1 LIAKIG
7 EDKGKTGILYL
18 VATPLGNLED
28 ITHRALRILS
38 EVDLIAAED
47 TRHTLKLLNHFQIK
61 KSLLSYYQHNEK
73 ERAGQIVE
81 KILAGANVALV
92 SDAGMPGISDPGNLL
107 VAAAIERG
115 ISIVPVPGASAVITA
130 LAASG
135 LDTASFWFA
144 GFLPRKNKDQIM
156 KLGEM
161 ASFQGTLVFYEA
173 PHRLLATLQNI
184 RKVLGERRV
193 VAARELTKIHEEFL
207 RGNLSQVIEKL
218 SAKELKGEFTL
229 VIEGTS
235 QNVKNCHNST
245 NVDIQNLF
253 QMKITNQSS
262 LRQELKEIAVLTGK
276 STKELYQLYL
286 ETQKK
291 RGGSSSS

>member
-1 LIAKIG
+1 ML
-7 EDKGKTGILYL
+7 EGKAGILYL

-61 KSLLSYYQHNEK
+61 KSLISYYQHNER
-73 ERAGQIVE
+73 ERADQIVE

-107 VAAAIERG
+107 VAAAIERA
-115 ISIVPVPGASAVITA
+115 ISVVPIPGASAVITA

-135 LDTASFWFA
+135 LDTASFWFV
-144 GFLPRKNKDQIM
+144 GFLPRKKKDQSM

-161 ASFQGTLVFYEA
+161 VKFQGTLVFYEA

-184 RKVLGERRV
+184 YQVLGERRIV
-193 VAARELTKIHEEFL
+193 VARELTKIHEEFL
-207 RGNLSQVIEKL
+207 RGSLSQTLEKL
-218 SAKELKGEFTL
+218 SARELKGEFTVL
-229 VIEGTS
+229 VEGMS
-235 QNVKNCHNST
+235 QNVKNCQNST
-245 NVDIQNLF
+245 NIDIQNLF

-262 LRQELKEIAVLTGK
+262 LRDQLKEIAALTGK